1 MQCSLLVFKK
11 RNDCVQVR
19 KIDRRLKAF
28 QAAAAAVSKT
38 SSASQQDSDGRKE
51 SSAAAQPQK
60 VRQINGN
67 PCVCLTS
74 C

>member
-11 RNDCVQVR
+11 RNGCVQVR

-28 QAAAAAVSKT
+28 QAAAAVSKT